1 MANIENLIRDKTAR
15 DESWKQQMQEN
26 REQTS
31 AMQNE
36 GIMVITSDPASF
48 CQYLTLQGDNATYS
62 AGNIALAMFQL
73 NEPTIIG
80 TEDRW
85 KSLGRHVLA
94 QEAGNGA
101 KIFVRSSRAK
111 GRGYD
116 VGMAYDISQT
126 QGREYTR
133 PITLVDNT
141 PKTEK
146 ALATLL
152 NYSPVLVQSS
162 RDLGGVARYDQRSM
176 TLLVNPDYSDREVFS
191 AVAAE
196 IALAR
201 IHDKGR
207 NPEYDRANC
216 ELYADSVSYLLCRNF
231 GIDRAL
237 PDASEIANLNDGL
250 DADSRKYLL
259 DYVQGM
265 AKRMSRG
272 IEQQITPQQRTRN
285 TFTPPVR

>member
-1 MANIENLIRDKTAR
+1 M
-15 DESWKQQMQEN
+15 
-26 REQTS
+26 
-31 AMQNE
+31 
-36 GIMVITSDPASF
+36 
-48 CQYLTLQGDNATYS
+48 
-62 AGNIALAMFQL
+62 
-73 NEPTIIG
+73 
-80 TEDRW
+80 
-85 KSLGRHVLA
+85 
-94 QEAGNGA
+94 
-101 KIFVRSSRAK
+101 
-111 GRGYD
+111 
-116 VGMAYDISQT
+116 
-126 QGREYTR
+126 
-133 PITLVDNT
+133 
-141 PKTEK
+141 
-146 ALATLL
+146 
-152 NYSPVLVQSS
+152 LVQSS
-162 RDLGGVARYDQRSM
+162 RELGGVALYDQRSM

-237 PDASEIANLNDGL
+237 PDASEIASLNDGL

-259 DYVQGM
+259 DYVQGI

-272 IEQQITPQQRTRN
+272 IEQQIAPQQRTRN

>member
-36 GIMVITSDPASF
+36 GIMVITSDPVSF

-94 QEAGNGA
+94 QETGNGA

-162 RDLGGVARYDQRSM
+162 R
-176 TLLVNPDYSDREVFS
+176 
-191 AVAAE
+191 
-196 IALAR
+196 
-201 IHDKGR
+201 
-207 NPEYDRANC
+207 
-216 ELYADSVSYLLCRNF
+216 EL
-231 GIDRAL
+231 
-237 PDASEIANLNDGL
+237 
-250 DADSRKYLL
+250 
-259 DYVQGM
+259 
-265 AKRMSRG
+265 
-272 IEQQITPQQRTRN
+272 
-285 TFTPPVR
+285 